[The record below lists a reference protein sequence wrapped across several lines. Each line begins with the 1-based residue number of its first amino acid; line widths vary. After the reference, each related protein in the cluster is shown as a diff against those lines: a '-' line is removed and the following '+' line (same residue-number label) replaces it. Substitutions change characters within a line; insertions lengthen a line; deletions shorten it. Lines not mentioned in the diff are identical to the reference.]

1 MENKLKKY
9 FPMLRTREEVLR
21 DIECSIGLTEEF
33 YSWNNEQ
40 QEEFLNFCTGVK
52 GIKLLYDAFLKRL

>member
-21 DIECSIGLTEEF
+21 DIERSIGLTEEF

-40 QEEFLNFCTGVK
+40 QEEFLNFCTGGK